1 MTTTAETP
9 KRAGWMWGVLAA
21 VVIAGVVLWYF
32 RASRVDPR
40 DNDRLVEKVLL
51 RCSETGFE
59 FSLERA
65 RMEDHL
71 YLESNRG
78 MLDPNKGMPNPKTG
92 KPTCFPEDRADWTAT
107 VDRINRERQ
116 AAKNHWTG
124 GGATTGN
131 R

>member
-1 MTTTAETP
+1 MTTTTETP
-9 KRAGWMWGVLAA
+9 RRTGWMWGVLAA
-21 VVIAGVVLWYF
+21 VALAGGVLWYV
-32 RASRVDPR
+32 RTSRVDPV
-40 DNDRLVEKVLL
+40 DNDRLAERVRLK
-51 RCSETGFE
+51 CTETGFE

-71 YLESNRG
+71 YLQSNRG
-78 MLDPNKGMPNPKTG
+78 PLDPSKGMPNPNTG

-107 VDRINRERQ
+107 VERINKERE

-124 GGATTGN
+124 GGATSGG